1 MAHTRTSSPLS
12 RTQCDTVPV
21 QIDSLMADR
30 HAQRASPTNSAS
42 SSLITTTWSKLPV
55 RTTTLTV
62 TPTGAVTTEQLTP
75 DTHLIHTGG
84 WMGDLR
90 VLTDDGWS
98 TIHIRDPKL
107 TDAMW
112 NRLLDD
118 LSAAVV
124 ALPLAELVDGSSV
137 EATTDASTVFV
148 QRLIARAYAD
158 TITRAIDAIE
168 HRPHERLSVHDSWV
182 TPDRATVASP
192 GAIAA
197 VLERGAITRNGP
209 LARTLGGVAQ
219 TSWRDVERT
228 IETDTPENRFARHAL
243 EHVLTITRQFP
254 DDDRLAELATAIRI
268 ALRRRPLR
276 DAGPYRRYPAT
287 SRVLQQRYGYRE
299 LRDVHFALLGGARVR
314 WNGLDTAIRGGLR
327 NTELL
332 YQWWCFVALQ
342 RHLGSERPTLPHR
355 RTPSAL
361 HVELAEGLPAAVDTP
376 AGRLWHER
384 TFDRPHGTYA
394 IQLRPDFALAR
405 PDGGWSVFDAKFR
418 IDHHGDAKHPDL
430 TKMHAYRDAIRGCH
444 SATVLYP
451 GERPESFPVTPDQPS
466 DDPSGIGVLPMR
478 P

>member
-1 MAHTRTSSPLS
+1 MEHVTDGTNGTDGTDGTSSPAALA
-12 RTQCDTVPV
+12 R
-21 QIDSLMADR
+21 
-30 HAQRASPTNSAS
+30 SA
-42 SSLITTTWSKLPV
+42 TTWSKIPV
-55 RTTTLTV
+55 RSMVLTV
-62 TPTGAVTTEQLTP
+62 APTDAVTIERVTR
-75 DTHLIHTGG
+75 DVHLIHTGG

-90 VLTDDGWS
+90 ILTDDGWS

-118 LSAAVV
+118 LSVTVA
-124 ALPLAELVDGSSV
+124 ALPLAELVDGAGV
-137 EATTDASTVFV
+137 ETTTGTSTAFV

-158 TITRAIDAIE
+158 TVSRAIDAIE
-168 HRPHERLSVHDSWV
+168 HRPHERLNVHDMWV

-197 VLERGAITRNGP
+197 VLERGAITRAGP
-209 LARTLGGVAQ
+209 LARALGGVAP
-219 TSWRDVERT
+219 TAWRDVERT

-243 EHVLTITRQFP
+243 EHLLTITRRFP
-254 DDDRLAELATAIRI
+254 DDDRLSALARTIGV

-276 DAGPYRRYPAT
+276 DAGPYHRYPAT
-287 SRVLQQRYGYRE
+287 SRVLQRRYGYRE

-314 WNGLDTAIRGGLR
+314 WDGVATAVRGGLR

-332 YQWWCFVALQ
+332 YQYWCFVALQ
-342 RHLGSERPTLPHR
+342 RHLGNERPTLPHR

-361 HVELAEGLPAAVDTP
+361 HIELAEGQPSAIDTP

-384 TFDRPHGTYA
+384 SFDPPHGTYA
-394 IQLRPDFALAR
+394 VPLRPDFALAR
-405 PDGGWSVFDAKFR
+405 LDGGWSVFDAKFR
-418 IDHHGDAKHPDL
+418 IDHQGDAKHPDL

-444 SATVLYP
+444 AATVLYP
-451 GERPESFPVTPDQPS
+451 GERPESFPATPDQPS
-466 DDPSGIGVLPMR
+466 NDPSGIGVLPMR